1 LILEYLQNFITDSD
15 RKVMEVNKKESRIE
29 TERQK
34 VPTYTKIERLKNFVM
49 QRISYILQLEGLNI
63 NLKVIMD
70 RLRLEYS

>member
-1 LILEYLQNFITDSD
+1 MILEYLQNFITDSD